1 MSLPLGP
8 GLISQIQFEVD
19 ALIGVPGSSSLAHVV
34 SALARATFALFGGL
48 YVKCLA
54 LESIH
59 CSVTTCLH
67 DFTAAQHWGNALI
80 GSRNLTNKHWRIK
93 ATLAM
98 TVIFIRY

>member
-67 DFTAAQHWGNALI
+67 DFTAAQHWGNELI
-80 GSRNLTNKHWRIK
+80 GTRNLFEWLIILINTGELKQHSR
-93 ATLAM
+93 
-98 TVIFIRY
+98 